1 MRGTRVGRSWNRN
14 RGEGFVLD
22 SHAAAGR
29 GAGGPSPLQVE
40 AAEMARDIHDFANK
54 EKTGDFAGF
63 HGFAG
68 KALVNDLTGG
78 SFRGL
83 EKRCP
88 SRYADFLLDASE
100 LELQIQRQAIADPEF
115 DAGTLQLLESQHFD
129 RDLVR
134 ARRKIK
140 HRIVA
145 GLIREGAC
153 GNLRVGI
160 GDGYLREMEARYSWL
175 DAVGTISKN
184 PRAIITRWKKEL
196 LTTKIIAH
204 PPVLTENVIRREPL

>member
-1 MRGTRVGRSWNRN
+1 MK
-14 RGEGFVLD
+14 D
-22 SHAAAGR
+22 SYSIHTLRPAAA
-29 GAGGPSPLQVE
+29 PE

-88 SRYADFLLDASE
+88 SRYADFPLDASE

-115 DAGTLQLLESQHFD
+115 DGGRLQLLESQHFD
-129 RDLVR
+129 RELVR

-160 GDGYLREMEARYSWL
+160 GDGYLGSADAGTGRVCHAPGNGGAVFWL

-184 PRAIITRWKKEL
+184 PRAIITKWKKEL